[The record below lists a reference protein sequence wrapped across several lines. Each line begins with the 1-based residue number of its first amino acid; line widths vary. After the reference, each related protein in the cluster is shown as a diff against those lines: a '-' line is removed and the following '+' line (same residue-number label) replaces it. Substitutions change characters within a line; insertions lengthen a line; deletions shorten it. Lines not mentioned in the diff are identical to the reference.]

1 MKYKIRLNSV
11 DDAVCMVN
19 ELERWGQPVDA
30 MVGSTVVDA
39 TSVMGLIYL
48 GVGKTIELMVQGKLT
63 KEVLGTIE
71 KYQVA

>member
-1 MKYKIRLNSV
+1 MKYKVKLNSV
-11 DDAVCMVN
+11 DDAICMVN

-39 TSVMGLIYL
+39 TSIMGLIYL

-63 KEVLGTIE
+63 EEVRETIK